1 MFSTQSPVR
10 LMTQPGV
17 IEADIGLQQH
27 YQTELHTVNHDLTIT
42 LGLSGKAMPIIHIVS
57 LTFGVTC

>member
-1 MFSTQSPVR
+1 
-10 LMTQPGV
+10 MTQPGV